1 LYRGRVLKDKS
12 IKIIQLFSFDN
23 VPLFQEEAVAEEEA
37 IDDKVTEKPEQE
49 IDEKKVKEIEIKAY
63 EEGFTSGEKAGFAKG
78 EERAEILLDGLD
90 SLIREMKAI
99 KEQTIKKLE
108 PQILELAITLAKR
121 IVIDELTIQPDILV
135 KIVKK
140 SLKKLSK
147 TGTITIKIN
156 TSCYDL
162 FMKKKSELVEM
173 YSDIVFEVEPSLP
186 FTKVLVTGPLEEIVV
201 DIEEMV
207 KNIAEEIKGSNGGN

>member
-1 LYRGRVLKDKS
+1 LYRGKVIKNAS
-12 IKIIQLFSFDN
+12 IHILQLVSFDN
-23 VPLFQEEAVAEEEA
+23 MSLVKEISE
-37 IDDKVTEKPEQE
+37 TEKVKDEPDQK
-49 IDEKKVKEIEIKAY
+49 IDENALELKVKEIEIKAY

-108 PQILELAITLAKR
+108 PQILELAITLAKT

-186 FTKVLVTGPLEEIVV
+186 LTKVFVTGPLEEIVV